1 METDDDILI
10 AGYKTDIDFPMT
22 IKIGPKLNNSV
33 VGNERVFLVKESLL
47 LRKSSNV
54 FLIELIPRIG
64 HDIVILKF
72 CLLDD
77 DVLRVN
83 ETCVQMS
90 SRKRRRRVISEH
102 HRDSMQLKVVVVV

>member
-10 AGYKTDIDFPMT
+10 ASYKTDIDFPMT

-54 FLIELIPRIG
+54 FLLIPRIG
-64 HDIVILKF
+64 HAIVILKF